1 MSERIG
7 KYEVIKP
14 LGKGA
19 TATVYLARDPD
30 TDREVAIK
38 LIRLDNDNAAM
49 RRRLAKL
56 FQIETQVAKRLNHPN
71 IVRVFDAVVEDKRA
85 YMVMEYVKGQPMDE
99 FCAISKLLPM
109 HRVIGI
115 IFKCCMALDY
125 AYKQGVIHRD
135 IKPAN
140 ILLGEGDDPKLSDFG
155 LALFV
160 AQNSETDSTF
170 IQGVGSPAYMSP
182 EQIKAYP
189 LNQKTDLYS
198 MGVVL
203 FQLLTG
209 RLPFRAP
216 NHAALMYKIINAET
230 PVATALNPNL
240 PPLID
245 KILKKALEK
254 DLYSR
259 YPNGAEFAKDLTAV
273 RYQLVEDVED
283 TSRDQERFKRLRRM
297 PFFTTFD
304 DIEVW
309 ETLRFC
315 VWRNVAAKVTLMKEG
330 EEDRRFGILV
340 AGSVEVSTEGKV
352 LARLGAGEVVGE
364 IAYLHP
370 NHPKRTSTVVTLEPT
385 EYLEI
390 KASALDLSSEEVVT
404 RFHKVLLTTVFDRF
418 QALNKLAAAHAE
430 TAVQG
435 GGGGALSFA
444 EAKSEQ
450 KLDLKLEP
458 ADLRIAPLDLH

>member
-1 MSERIG
+1 MAERIG
-7 KYEVIKP
+7 KYEVIRP

-30 TDREVAIK
+30 SDLEVAVK

-56 FQIETQVAKRLNHPN
+56 FQIETQVARRLNHPN
-71 IVRVFDAVVEDKRA
+71 IVKVFDAVVEDKRA
-85 YMVMEYVKGQPMDE
+85 YIVMEYVKGQPMDE
-99 FCAISKLLPM
+99 FCTIDKMLPI

-115 IFKCCMALDY
+115 VFKCCMALDH
-125 AYKQGVIHRD
+125 AYKMGVIHRD

-140 ILLGEGDDPKLSDFG
+140 ILLGEGDNPKLSDFG
-155 LALFV
+155 LALFLGK
-160 AQNSETDSTF
+160 NSETDSTF

-182 EQIKAYP
+182 EQIKSYP

-216 NHAALMYKIINAET
+216 NHAALMYKIINTAT
-230 PVATALNPNL
+230 PSAVALNPNL
-240 PPLID
+240 PPNVD
-245 KILKKALEK
+245 RILTKALEK

-259 YPNGAEFAKDLTAV
+259 YQNGAEFAKELTTV
-273 RYQLVEDVED
+273 RFQLVDEL
-283 TSRDQERFKRLRRM
+283 TSATRDQERFSRLRRM
-297 PFFTTFD
+297 PFFLSFE
-304 DIEVW
+304 DIELW

-315 VWRNVAAKVTLMKEG
+315 VWRNVAEKVTLMVEG
-330 EEDRRFGILV
+330 EQDRRFGIIV
-340 AGSVEVSTEGKV
+340 AGSVEVSTEGRV
-352 LARLGAGEVVGE
+352 LTRLGVGEVVGE

-370 NHPKRTSTVVTLEPT
+370 DHPHRTSTVVTLEPT

-390 KASALDLSSEEVVT
+390 NAAALDLSSEEVVA
-404 RFHKVLLTTVFDRF
+404 RFHKVLLTTVFERF
-418 QALNKLAAAHAE
+418 QALNKLVAAHAAP
-430 TAVQG
+430 AVEG
-435 GGGGALSFA
+435 GGVGSGEFGFGF
-444 EAKSEQ
+444 
-450 KLDLKLEP
+450 DLKLEP
-458 ADLRIAPLDLH
+458 LDI

>member
-1 MSERIG
+1 MAERIG
-7 KYEVIKP
+7 KFEVIRP

-30 TDREVAIK
+30 TDQEVAIK

-56 FQIETQVAKRLNHPN
+56 FQVETQVAKRLNHPN

-99 FCAISKLLPM
+99 FCAIDKLLPL

-115 IFKCCMALDY
+115 VFKICMALDY

-135 IKPAN
+135 VKPAN
-140 ILLGEGDDPKLSDFG
+140 ILLGEDDNPKLSDFG
-155 LALFV
+155 LALFL
-160 AQNSETDSTF
+160 AQNNETDSTF

-230 PVATALNPNL
+230 PAASALNPNL
-240 PPLID
+240 PPLLD
-245 KILKKALEK
+245 KILRKALEK

-259 YPNGAEFAKDLTAV
+259 YPTGAEFAKDLTAV
-273 RYQLVEDVED
+273 RYQLVDQVTD
-283 TSRDQERFKRLRRM
+283 TSRDQERFMRLRGM
-297 PFFTTFD
+297 PFFIEFED
-304 DIEVW
+304 VEVW

-315 VWRNVAAKVTLMKEG
+315 VWRNVAEKVTLMTEG
-330 EEDRRFGILV
+330 EEDRRFGIIV
-340 AGSVEVSTEGKV
+340 SGSVEVSTEGRV
-352 LARLGAGEVVGE
+352 LTRLGVGQVVGE

-370 NHPKRTSTVVTLEPT
+370 NHPVRTSSVVTLEPT

-390 KASALDLSSEEVVT
+390 NASALDLSSDEVVD
-404 RFHKVLLTTVFDRF
+404 RFRKVLLVTVFERF
-418 QALNKLAAAHAE
+418 QALNKVVAQHSE
-430 TAVQG
+430 PAVEG
-435 GGGGALSFA
+435 GGSALADPGF
-444 EAKSEQ
+444 
-450 KLDLKLEP
+450 DLRLEP
-458 ADLRIAPLDLH
+458 LNLK

>member
-1 MSERIG
+1 MAERIG
-7 KYEVIKP
+7 KYEVIRP

-30 TDREVAIK
+30 TDNEVAVK
-38 LIRLDNDNAAM
+38 LVRLDNDNAAM

-71 IVRVFDAVVEDKRA
+71 IVKVFDAVVEDKRA
-85 YMVMEYVKGQPMDE
+85 YLVMEYVKGQPMDE
-99 FCAISKLLPM
+99 FCAIDKLLPM
-109 HRVIGI
+109 HRVVGI
-115 IFKCCMALDY
+115 IFKCCMALDH
-125 AYKQGVIHRD
+125 AYKMGVIHRD

-140 ILLGEGDDPKLSDFG
+140 ILLGEDDNPKITDFG
-155 LALFV
+155 LALFI

-245 KILKKALEK
+245 KILKRALEK

-273 RYQLVEDVED
+273 RYQLVDDVKD
-283 TSRDQERFKRLRRM
+283 TKLDQERFLRLRRM
-297 PFFTTFD
+297 PFFLPFE

-315 VWRNVAAKVTLMKEG
+315 VWRNVAAKVTLMVEG
-330 EEDRRFGILV
+330 EEDRRFGIII
-340 AGSVEVSTEGKV
+340 AGSVEVSTEGKS
-352 LARLGAGEVVGE
+352 LARLGVGEVVGE

-370 NHPKRTSTVVTLEPT
+370 NHPHRTSTVVTLEPT

-390 KASALDLSSEEVVT
+390 NASALDLASEEVVE
-404 RFHKVLLTTVFDRF
+404 RFHKVLLATVFERF
-418 QALNKLAAAHAE
+418 QTLNKQVALHAE
-430 TAVQG
+430 PAVEG
-435 GGGGALSFA
+435 SGSVVGSTFDLKI
-444 EAKSEQ
+444 EP
-450 KLDLKLEP
+450 LDLK
-458 ADLRIAPLDLH
+458 

>member
-1 MSERIG
+1 MTERIG
-7 KYEVIKP
+7 KYEVIRP

-30 TDREVAIK
+30 TDNEVAVK

-71 IVRVFDAVVEDKRA
+71 IVKVYDAVVEEKRA
-85 YMVMEYVKGQPMDE
+85 YLVMEYVKGQPMDE
-99 FCAISKLLPM
+99 FCTIDKLLPM
-109 HRVIGI
+109 HRVVGI
-115 IFKCCMALDY
+115 IFKCCMALDH
-125 AYKQGVIHRD
+125 AYKMGVIHRD

-140 ILLGEGDDPKLSDFG
+140 ILLGEDDNPKITDFG
-155 LALFV
+155 LALFIS
-160 AQNSETDSTF
+160 QNSETDSTF

-245 KILKKALEK
+245 KILRRALEK

-273 RYQLVEDVED
+273 RYQLVDDVVD
-283 TSRDQERFKRLRRM
+283 TKMDQERFQRLRRM
-297 PFFTTFD
+297 PFFLPFE

-315 VWRNVAAKVTLMKEG
+315 VWRNVSAKVTLMVEG
-330 EEDRRFGILV
+330 EEDRRFGIIV
-340 AGSVEVSTEGKV
+340 AGCVEVSTEGKS
-352 LARLGAGEVVGE
+352 LARLGVGEVVGE

-370 NHPKRTSTVVTLEPT
+370 NHPHRTSTVVTLEAT

-390 KASALDLSSEEVVT
+390 NASALDLASEEVVE
-404 RFHKVLLTTVFDRF
+404 RYRKVLLATVFERF
-418 QALNKLAAAHAE
+418 QTLNKQVALHAE
-430 TAVQG
+430 AAVEG
-435 GGGGALSFA
+435 SSSVIAGST
-444 EAKSEQ
+444 
-450 KLDLKLEP
+450 LDLKIE
-458 ADLRIAPLDLH
+458 PLDLK

>member
-1 MSERIG
+1 
-7 KYEVIKP
+7 
-14 LGKGA
+14 
-19 TATVYLARDPD
+19 VY
-30 TDREVAIK
+30 
-38 LIRLDNDNAAM
+38 
-49 RRRLAKL
+49 
-56 FQIETQVAKRLNHPN
+56 
-71 IVRVFDAVVEDKRA
+71 DAVVEEKRA
-85 YMVMEYVKGQPMDE
+85 YLVMEYVKGQPMDE
-99 FCAISKLLPM
+99 FCTIDKLLPM
-109 HRVIGI
+109 HRVVGI
-115 IFKCCMALDY
+115 IFKCCMALDH
-125 AYKQGVIHRD
+125 AYKMGVIHRD

-140 ILLGEGDDPKLSDFG
+140 ILLGEDDTPKLTDFG
-155 LALFV
+155 LALFIS
-160 AQNSETDSTF
+160 QNSETDSTF

-240 PPLID
+240 PPLVD
-245 KILKKALEK
+245 KILKRALEK

-273 RYQLVEDVED
+273 RYQLVDDVVD
-283 TSRDQERFKRLRRM
+283 TKLDQDRFMRLRRM
-297 PFFTTFD
+297 PFFITFE

-315 VWRNVAAKVTLMKEG
+315 VWREVAAKVTLMVEG
-330 EEDRRFGILV
+330 EEDRRFGIIV
-340 AGSVEVSTEGKV
+340 SGSVEVSTEGKS
-352 LARLGAGEVVGE
+352 LARLGVGEVVGE

-370 NHPKRTSTVVTLEPT
+370 NHPHRTSTVVTLEPT

-390 KASALDLSSEEVVT
+390 NASALDLASEEVVD
-404 RFHKVLLTTVFDRF
+404 RFHKVLLATVFDRF
-418 QALNKLAAAHAE
+418 QSLNKQVALHAE
-430 TAVQG
+430 PAVEG
-435 GGGGALSFA
+435 SGSVISSSFDLKI
-444 EAKSEQ
+444 EP
-450 KLDLKLEP
+450 LDLK
-458 ADLRIAPLDLH
+458 

>member
-1 MSERIG
+1 MAERIG
-7 KYEVIKP
+7 KYEVIRP

-30 TDREVAIK
+30 SDNEVAIK
-38 LIRLDNDNAAM
+38 LIRLDNENAAM
-49 RRRLAKL
+49 RRRLSKL

-71 IVRVFDAVVEDKRA
+71 IVKVFDAVVEDKRA
-85 YMVMEYVKGQPMDE
+85 YLVMEYVKGRPMDE
-99 FCAISKLLPM
+99 LCSIDKLLPM
-109 HRVIGI
+109 HRVIGVV
-115 IFKCCMALDY
+115 FKCCMALDY

-140 ILLGEGDDPKLSDFG
+140 ILLGDDDNPKLTDFG
-155 LALFV
+155 LALFL
-160 AQNSETDSTF
+160 AQKGETESTF

-230 PVATALNPNL
+230 PVATSLNPNL

-245 KILKKALEK
+245 KIIKRALEK

-273 RYQLVEDVED
+273 RYQLVDESSNVE
-283 TSRDQERFKRLRRM
+283 RDHERFMRLRGM
-297 PFFTTFD
+297 PFFMTFD

-315 VWRNVAAKVTLMKEG
+315 VWRSVAEKVVLMAEG
-330 EEDRRFGILV
+330 DEDRRFAIILS
-340 AGSVEVSTEGKV
+340 GSVEVSTEGKM
-352 LARLGAGEVVGE
+352 LARLGVGEVVGE

-370 NHPKRTSTVVTLEPT
+370 SHPKRTSTVVTLELT

-390 KASALDLSSEEVVT
+390 NASALDLSSEEVVD
-404 RFHKVLLTTVFDRF
+404 RFHKVLLETVFDRF
-418 QALNKLAAAHAE
+418 QKLNKVVAQHGE
-430 TAVQG
+430 SAVQG
-435 GGGGALSFA
+435 GSTA
-444 EAKSEQ
+444 
-450 KLDLKLEP
+450 P
-458 ADLRIAPLDLH
+458 ADPLGLALAPLDLK

>member
-1 MSERIG
+1 MAERIG

-30 TDREVAIK
+30 TDNEVAIK
-38 LIRLDNDNAAM
+38 LIRLDKENAAM

-71 IVRVFDAVVEDKRA
+71 IVKVYDAVVEEKRA

-99 FCAISKLLPM
+99 FCTVDKLLPM

-115 IFKCCMALDY
+115 VFKCCMALDY

-140 ILLGEGDDPKLSDFG
+140 ILLGEDDNPKLSDFG
-155 LALFV
+155 LALFI
-160 AQNSETDSTF
+160 AKNSETDSTF

-216 NHAALMYKIINAET
+216 NHSALMYKIINAET
-230 PVATALNPNL
+230 PSAVALNPNL
-240 PPLID
+240 PPLVD

-259 YPNGAEFAKDLTAV
+259 YANGAEFAKELTAV
-273 RYQLVEDVED
+273 RYQLVDDVAD
-283 TSRDQERFKRLRRM
+283 TSRDQERFMRLRKM
-297 PFFTTFD
+297 PFFLTFE

-315 VWRNVAAKVTLMKEG
+315 VWRNVAEKVTLMHEG
-330 EEDRRFGILV
+330 EEDRRFCIILS
-340 AGSVEVSTEGKV
+340 GSVEVSTEGKM
-352 LARLGAGEVVGE
+352 LARLGVGEVVGE

-370 NHPKRTSTVVTLEPT
+370 NQPKRTSTVVTLEPT
-385 EYLEI
+385 VYLEI
-390 KASALDLSSEEVVT
+390 NAAALDLSSEEVVD
-404 RFHKVLLTTVFDRF
+404 RFRKVLLATVFDRF
-418 QALNKLAAAHAE
+418 QTLNKTVAKYAE
-430 TAVQG
+430 PAVEG
-435 GGGGALSFA
+435 TGGAIGDPVL
-444 EAKSEQ
+444 ELRIEP
-450 KLDLKLEP
+450 LDLK
-458 ADLRIAPLDLH
+458 

>member
-1 MSERIG
+1 MSEKIG

-30 TDREVAIK
+30 ADREVAIK

-71 IVRVFDAVVEDKRA
+71 IVKVFDAVVEDNRA
-85 YMVMEYVKGQPMDE
+85 YMAMEYVKGKPMDE
-99 FCAISKLLPM
+99 FCAIDKLLPM
-109 HRVIGI
+109 HRVVGI
-115 IFKCCMALDY
+115 VFKCCMALDH
-125 AYKQGVIHRD
+125 AYKMGVIHRD

-140 ILLGEGDDPKLSDFG
+140 ILLAEDDTPKLSDFG
-155 LALFV
+155 LALFL
-160 AQNSETDSTF
+160 AQNAETDSTF

-230 PVATALNPNL
+230 PSASALNPNL
-240 PPLID
+240 PPLLD
-245 KILKKALEK
+245 KIIKKSLEK

-259 YPNGAEFAKDLTAV
+259 YQNGAEFAKDLTAV
-273 RYQLVEDVED
+273 RYQLVDEAND
-283 TSRDQERFKRLRRM
+283 TARDQNRYSRLRGM
-297 PFFTTFD
+297 PFFTEFD

-315 VWRNVAAKVTLMKEG
+315 VWRQVADKVTLMTEG
-330 EEDRRFGILV
+330 EQDRRFGIIIS
-340 AGSVEVSTEGKV
+340 GSVEVSMEGKV
-352 LARLGAGEVVGE
+352 LTRLGAGEVIGE

-370 NHPKRTSTVVTLEPT
+370 THPARTSTVVTLEPT

-390 KASALDLSSEEVVT
+390 NASALDLSSEEVRE
-404 RFHKVLLTTVFDRF
+404 RFHNVLLTIVFERF
-418 QALNKLAAAHAE
+418 QALNKRVADLAE

-435 GGGGALSFA
+435 SGGPLPAADGELS
-444 EAKSEQ
+444 
-450 KLDLKLEP
+450 LT
-458 ADLRIAPLDLH
+458 PLDIK